1 MKLSL
6 ILLVCCNCFFKLNK
20 HPVSNIKLNYYR
32 YKINRADDK
41 IYNLLNNRFTY
52 AKKLVKYKTKIVD
65 LERENSILERLY
77 EKNLLDKKFV
87 KDVWTL
93 IFKKS
98 CKIQEEDIN
107 FIRNTFNN
115 SLLNSK

>member
-1 MKLSL
+1 MKLTL
-6 ILLVCCNCFFKLNK
+6 LLLVCCNCFFKLNK
-20 HPVSNIKLNYYR
+20 HSVSNIKLNYYR

-41 IYNLLNNRFTY
+41 IYNLLNNRFSY

-77 EKNLLDKKFV
+77 EKKLLDNKFV
-87 KDVWTL
+87 KDVWTI

-98 CKIQEEDIN
+98 CKIQEDDIN
-107 FIRNTFNN
+107 FIKNKFNN
-115 SLLNSK
+115 TMTKF

>member
-1 MKLSL
+1 MKLTL
-6 ILLVCCNCFFKLNK
+6 ILLVWCNCFFKLNN
-20 HPVSNIKLNYYR
+20 HPISNIKLNYYR

-41 IYNLLNNRFTY
+41 IYYLLNNRFIY

-65 LERENSILERLY
+65 LERENSILNKLY
-77 EKNLLDKKFV
+77 KKKLLDNKFV

-107 FIRNTFNN
+107 FIKNKFNTTMTKF
-115 SLLNSK
+115 